1 MKKLVKILPVLL
13 AFVIALS
20 IGATA
25 AEDVAETT
33 AAVQEETTT
42 QPEEDTI
49 TAPSTPDEET
59 TQPEVTEPE
68 ETEPTEPEIKIPEAP
83 VNLRCPQ
90 IDDAH
95 HMLYWDAVEGADG
108 YEVNIKATNG
118 TWVPM
123 QETAEAEY
131 GPFNLLKASE
141 YQYAVRSFVLVDTE
155 KKYSDYSETLTVK
168 TSPVAKTVLKAK
180 STKEGIE
187 LSWEEIEGVSG
198 YRLWIRQGGKW
209 VKIAD
214 VGSLRR
220 NYVYE
225 KAKAGTSYYFAIK
238 GFVKGAQGTKYGE
251 IATVKI
257 TFKDVTKAVIKS
269 GKATNSAV
277 TLTWNKVEGAK
288 GYRVFKYNPKT
299 KKYDAVKTTSALS
312 YQITGLQASTKYYFR
327 VRAYY
332 KVNGNTV
339 WYPYSDKY
347 AVTTLSKTVKAYRV
361 NNLKKY
367 FSDGDWA
374 VKIYGLT
381 DEYGDK
387 FDYLIAGKGKN
398 LYERYTY
405 KIGGRIDFLYLN
417 SKNRLY
423 AISPDDK
430 EYVLFNSEQTK
441 ALWLPIYSSAELL
454 KVQNVG
460 KVTAKTCIYGGKTAV
475 AETYK
480 DSVYGW
486 TKTYYFVGDTLVGFK
501 AVTAD
506 GDVIEYA
513 TVRVFD
519 TPSNSYFK
527 LPSGYK
533 KVAYY

>member
-1 MKKLVKILPVLL
+1 MKKLAKILPVLL
-13 AFVIALS
+13 SCVIALS
-20 IGATA
+20 VSA
-25 AEDVAETT
+25 AAADDTTVTQPAEQTT
-33 AAVQEETTT
+33 TAVQEETTT
-42 QPEEDTI
+42 L
-49 TAPSTPDEET
+49 PDET
-59 TQPEVTEPE
+59 TEPE
-68 ETEPTEPEIKIPEAP
+68 KPETTVPEAP
-83 VNLRCPQ
+83 VNLRCSQ
-90 IDDAH
+90 IDDAN
-95 HMLYWDAVEGADG
+95 HMLYWDKAEGATG

-118 TWVPM
+118 TWVPL
-123 QETAEAEY
+123 QDTTETEY
-131 GPFNLLKASE
+131 GPFELLKASE
-141 YQYAVRSFVLVDTE
+141 YQYAVRSYILVDGE
-155 KKYSDYSETLTVK
+155 KKYSDYSQTLTV
-168 TSPVAKTVLKAK
+168 TTAPVGKTVLKAASVK
-180 STKEGIE
+180 GGIE

-209 VKIAD
+209 VKITD
-214 VGSLRR
+214 VGSLKRS
-220 NYVYE
+220 YIYE
-225 KAKAGTSYYFAIK
+225 NAKVGTSYYFAIK
-238 GFVKGAQGTKYGE
+238 GYVKGAQGTKYGD

-269 GKATNSAV
+269 SKVTNSSV
-277 TLTWNKVEGAK
+277 TLNWNKVEGAK

-299 KKYDAVKTTSALS
+299 KKYDAVKTTGELS
-312 YQITGLQASTKYYFR
+312 YKVTGLEASTKYYFR

-347 AVTTLSKTVKAYRV
+347 AATTASKTVKAYRI

-374 VKIYGLT
+374 VKVYGLT
-381 DEYGDK
+381 DQYGDK
-387 FDYLIAGKGKN
+387 FDYLVAGKGKN
-398 LYERYTY
+398 LYERYDY
-405 KIGGRIDFLYLN
+405 KIGGRLDFLYLN

-430 EYVLFNSEQTK
+430 EYVLFTGEEAQ

-460 KVTAKTCIYGGKTAV
+460 KVTAKTCVYGGKTAV

-480 DSVYGW
+480 DTVYGW

-501 AVTAD
+501 AVTAN

-519 TPSNSYFK
+519 TPSSSYFK

-533 KVAYY
+533 KVSYY